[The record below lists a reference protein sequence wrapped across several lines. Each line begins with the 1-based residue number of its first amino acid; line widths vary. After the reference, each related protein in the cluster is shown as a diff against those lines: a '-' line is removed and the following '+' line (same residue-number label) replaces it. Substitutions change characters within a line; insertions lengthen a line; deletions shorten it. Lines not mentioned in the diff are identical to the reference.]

1 MDFRKLSRGSSRFK
15 TTLTMNLYQP
25 FFKEPGGAVSRS
37 RHRVMNLVHSELV
50 RCELSNSKRD
60 SRDRSVSATLRS
72 ATGLPDLVVSHELHS
87 QLAAGLNEED
97 AEDEEDEDAPTA
109 RLRGRTRQLMVD
121 DMARFSKSVSERV
134 SD

>member
-1 MDFRKLSRGSSRFK
+1 
-15 TTLTMNLYQP
+15 
-25 FFKEPGGAVSRS
+25 
-37 RHRVMNLVHSELV
+37 MNLVHSELV

-97 AEDEEDEDAPTA
+97 AEDEEDEEDEDAPTA

-121 DMARFSKSVSERV
+121 DMARFSSQSASESLTDDGEDRSRPAGSLVST
-134 SD
+134 